1 MRIIVPIKQVPFV
14 DQLKFDRE
22 SKRIV
27 REGVQSEINAFD
39 KRALTQAIN
48 LKQQFDVE
56 VIVLTMGPPQAKDAL
71 VEALAMGAD
80 RAVHL
85 LGREFA
91 GADTLATAR
100 ALALASRKLGFD
112 LILCGK
118 YSTDAETAQVPPM
131 LAELLDIPQV
141 TGVTKL
147 DIRTDGTT
155 LVATREQDDGFD
167 IVESPLPVLLTAS
180 ERLAKPIKVA
190 PGDLAKGLAKP
201 IEVWSAANLSAESGE
216 IGLVGSPT
224 WVEQIYSIEPT
235 RKHVIRRVEGNADRV
250 AEQVVRD
257 LLLEG
262 LFSQWESRPH
272 QVIRLHDRSLSRD
285 EAISHYLFSK
295 YKLVA
300 ETSTIESIK
309 SQIEQTLRTGKESAL
324 EVSGRDIVTG
334 LPRTVLLHSNEILEA
349 FANGQEIW
357 VFVELVENNIRPAT
371 LELLGRAVQLADK
384 IGGRVAAVLVGH
396 NVSRHEQALSAYGA
410 DVIYEADNPA
420 LAAYLT
426 EPYTSVLADAI
437 RAHSPFAV
445 LIPSTANGRD
455 LAPRVA
461 ARLNVGLTGDC
472 IGLEIDDQ
480 GRLVQLKP
488 AFGGNIVAPILSKTS
503 PVMATVRPGMLQEPD
518 PDFKRRAH
526 VEKLPVGQVKSRTRL
541 ISQEIDTTVGVQM
554 DDADVIIGVGTGIGG
569 PENLAAIREM
579 ADLLGAP
586 IGGSRKVVDLGW
598 LPRQVQIGLTGRSVS
613 PRLYIS
619 IGISGKFNHVVGI
632 QRSGLVLAID
642 HNPNADIFRQAD
654 YGIVGDWAQVVPA
667 LVREMRKMHP

>member
-1 MRIIVPIKQVPFV
+1 MKIVVPIKQVPLV
-14 DQLKFDRE
+14 DQLKFDQE

-39 KRALTQAIN
+39 KRALTQSIN

-56 VIVLTMGPPQAKDAL
+56 VIVLTMGPPQARDAL

-100 ALALASRKLGFD
+100 ALALACRKIGFD

-131 LAELLDIPQV
+131 LAEFLDIPQV

-147 DIRTDGTT
+147 DIQPDERR
-155 LVATREQDDGFD
+155 LIATREQDDGFD
-167 IVESPLPVLLTAS
+167 KIESPFPALLTAA

-190 PGDLAKGLAKP
+190 PGDLSKGLDKP
-201 IEVWSAANLSAESGE
+201 LEVWSGADLPADIGE
-216 IGLVGSPT
+216 LGLAGSPT

-235 RKHVIRRVEGNADRV
+235 RKHIIRQVQGSAEHV
-250 AEQVVRD
+250 ANQVVRD

-262 LFSQWESRPH
+262 LFSQWKSRPH
-272 QVIRLHDRSLSRD
+272 EVIRLRDRSLTND
-285 EAISHYLFSK
+285 EAIAHYLLSRFN
-295 YKLVA
+295 LIAEA
-300 ETSTIESIK
+300 ETVEGKSEIK
-309 SQIEQTLRTGKESAL
+309 KTLRTGKESVL
-324 EVSGRDIVTG
+324 ELRGRDIVTG
-334 LPRTVLLHSNEILEA
+334 LPRTIGVRSNEILEA
-349 FANGQEIW
+349 FSAGPEIW
-357 VFVELVENNIRPAT
+357 VVAELVEDKIRPAT
-371 LELLGRAVQLADK
+371 FELLGRAVQLADK
-384 IGGRVAAVLVGH
+384 LRGRVAAVLIGH
-396 NVSRHEQALSAYGA
+396 DVSRHEQALAAYGA
-410 DVIYEADNPA
+410 DLIYEAASPA
-420 LAAYLT
+420 LAAYST
-426 EPYTSVLADAI
+426 EPYTSVLANAI

-488 AFGGNIVAPILSKTS
+488 AFGGNIVAPILTKTS
-503 PVMATVRPGMLQEPD
+503 PVMATVRPGMLQEAD
-518 PDFKRRAH
+518 PDFSRHAR
-526 VEKLPVGQVKSRTRL
+526 VEKLPLGELRSRTKL
-541 ISQEIDTTVGVQM
+541 ISQEIDTTAGVQM

-569 PENLAAIREM
+569 PENLAVIREM
-579 ADLLGAP
+579 AELLGAP
-586 IGGSRKVVDLGW
+586 IGGTRKVVDLGW

-613 PRLYIS
+613 PRLYIA

-642 HNPNADIFRQAD
+642 QNPNAEIFKQAD
-654 YGIVGDWAQVVPA
+654 YGIVGDWAEVVPA
-667 LVREMRKMHP
+667 LVREMRKMRP